1 MHVVGHRGQMER
13 TDYTWG
19 ELTKETAMVFVIG
32 LARSQAN
39 TPLVA
44 LGRDTG
50 STFSEAHCAG
60 LAATSQ
66 L

>member
-1 MHVVGHRGQMER
+1 M
-13 TDYTWG
+13 
-19 ELTKETAMVFVIG
+19 KETAIVFVIG

-39 TPLVA
+39 TLLVA

-50 STFSEAHCAG
+50 STFTEAHCAG